1 MTYLFELNVDVA
13 KLGSREISSS
23 LYQELKAAILDG
35 RLKSGA
41 RLPPTRSAKAALGV
55 SRNTAQQVYERLANE
70 GLVST
75 RRGSGAYVAPPRP
88 QAMRPATARP
98 PHDARVNDFWFSDEV
113 TASIGFWREEGE
125 GASLPKPRIDLRPG
139 MVDLAL
145 FPFATLRQV
154 MAKQLRRLETKPSS
168 LKSPQG
174 NQGSYQLRQA
184 ISDHIALTRAVACL
198 DSDVLVTAGAQ
209 QAFDLIARIL
219 VRPGETVVAIEDPGY
234 PPMRVAFEAAG
245 ARLVPVGVDAQGIMI
260 DRIPSEASII
270 CVCPS
275 HQFPLGM
282 TMTIQRRKALLEH
295 ARRTGSVIVED
306 DYDGEFRYDGAPF
319 EALRTQS
326 SADQV
331 FYVGTFSKCMLPS
344 LRLGFVVAPK
354 WAMRALVTAKNAT
367 DWHCPLPTQLAL
379 AAFIRDGHLAR
390 HVRRMRQVYGE
401 RRDIVV
407 GLLRGEL
414 RRWLKPVPSFYGL
427 HVTALSD
434 EVDCEQLSI
443 RLAAKGV
450 RAHSLQRY
458 HLGTAARSGLIF
470 GLGSADGA
478 QLEEMGRVLIETLAK
493 G

>member
-1 MTYLFELNVDVA
+1 MTYLFELKVDVA
-13 KLGSREISSS
+13 VRGSREISAS
-23 LYQELKAAILDG
+23 LYQELRAAILDG

-41 RLPPTRSAKAALGV
+41 RLPPTRSAKATLGV

-75 RRGSGAYVAPPRP
+75 KRGSGAYVAPPRLRS
-88 QAMRPATARP
+88 AGPAVARAP
-98 PHDARVNDFWFSDEV
+98 RDARVNDFWFSDEV
-113 TASIGFWREEGE
+113 TASIGFWREEEE
-125 GASLPKPRIDLRPG
+125 GVSAPKPRIDLRPG

-145 FPFATLRQV
+145 FPFAALRQE
-154 MAKQLRRLETKPSS
+154 MAKQLRRLETRPSS

-209 QAFDLIARIL
+209 QAFDVIARIL
-219 VRPGETVVAIEDPGY
+219 VRPGETLVAIEDPGY

-245 ARLVPVGVDAQGIMI
+245 ARLAPVPVDAQGIVI
-260 DRIPSEASII
+260 EKIPPEASII

-282 TMTIQRRKALLEH
+282 TMSRQRRKDLLEH
-295 ARRTGSVIVED
+295 ARSAGAVIVED
-306 DYDGEFRYDGAPF
+306 DYDGEFRYDGAPL
-319 EALRTQS
+319 EALRTQA
-326 SADQV
+326 SAEEV

-344 LRLGFVVAPK
+344 LRLGFIVAPK
-354 WAMRALVTAKNAT
+354 WAMRALVAAKNAT
-367 DWHCPLPTQLAL
+367 DWHCPVPMQLAL

-390 HVRRMRQVYGE
+390 HVRRMRQAYGE
-401 RRDIVV
+401 RRDIVL

-414 RRWLKPVPSFYGL
+414 KRWLKPVPSLYGL
-427 HVTALSD
+427 HVTALAY
-434 EVDCEQLSI
+434 EADCEQVSA
-443 RLAAKGV
+443 RLAGKGV
-450 RAHSLQRY
+450 RMHALHRY
-458 HLGTAARSGLIF
+458 HLGTQVRSGLIF
-470 GLGSADGA
+470 GLGSADRP
-478 QLEEMGRVLIETLAK
+478 QLEEMGRVLKDTLAN